1 MQNSQQNL
9 WENKSKITEND
20 IFMIKDS
27 NLKRISEL
35 IKNNQICS
43 NQIPLDEDI
52 VKNNNNLINSFEK
65 SKKIFKKYY
74 NIYEKKKNFDE
85 KLERKYLSFKKYL
98 KNVVRAEFLQ
108 KRINYILAKKIKGEE
123 NN

>member
-27 NLKRISEL
+27 NLKKISDL

-52 VKNNNNLINSFEK
+52 VNNNNNLLNSFEK
-65 SKKIFKKYY
+65 SRKMFKKYY
-74 NIYEKKKNFDE
+74 NIYEKRKNFDE

-123 NN
+123 NI

>member
-65 SKKIFKKYY
+65 SRKMFKKYY
-74 NIYEKKKNFDE
+74 NIFEKKKNFDE

-123 NN
+123 NI

>member
-65 SKKIFKKYY
+65 SRKIFKKYY
-74 NIYEKKKNFDE
+74 NIFEKKKIFDE

>member
-9 WENKSKITEND
+9 WENKSKINEND

-27 NLKRISEL
+27 NLKKISDL

-52 VKNNNNLINSFEK
+52 VNNNNNLLNSFEK
-65 SKKIFKKYY
+65 SRKMFKKYY
-74 NIYEKKKNFDE
+74 NIYEKRKNFDE

-98 KNVVRAEFLQ
+98 KKVVRAEFLQ
-108 KRINYILAKKIKGEE
+108 KRINYVLAKKIKGEE
-123 NN
+123 NI

>member
-27 NLKRISEL
+27 NLKKISDL

-52 VKNNNNLINSFEK
+52 VNNNNNLLNSFEK
-65 SKKIFKKYY
+65 SRKMFKKYY
-74 NIYEKKKNFDE
+74 NIYEKRKNFDE
-85 KLERKYLSFKKYL
+85 KLERKNLSFKKYL
-98 KNVVRAEFLQ
+98 KKVVRAEFLQ
-108 KRINYILAKKIKGEE
+108 KRINYVLAKKIKGEE
-123 NN
+123 NI

>member
-27 NLKRISEL
+27 NLKRISDL

-52 VKNNNNLINSFEK
+52 VNNNNNLLNSFEK
-65 SKKIFKKYY
+65 SRKMFKKYY
-74 NIYEKKKNFDE
+74 NIYEKRKNFDE

-98 KNVVRAEFLQ
+98 KKVVRAEFLQ
-108 KRINYILAKKIKGEE
+108 KRINYVLAKKIKGEE
-123 NN
+123 NI

>member
-65 SKKIFKKYY
+65 SRKMFKKYF
-74 NIYEKKKNFDE
+74 NIFEKKKNFDE

>member
-27 NLKRISEL
+27 NLKRVSDL

-65 SKKIFKKYY
+65 SRKMFKKYY
-74 NIYEKKKNFDE
+74 NIFEKKKNFDE

>member
-27 NLKRISEL
+27 NLKKISEL

-43 NQIPLDEDI
+43 NQIPLDENI

-65 SKKIFKKYY
+65 NRKIFKKYY
-74 NIYEKKKNFDE
+74 NIFEKKKIFDE

>member
-27 NLKRISEL
+27 NLKKISDL

-52 VKNNNNLINSFEK
+52 VNNNNNLLNSFEK
-65 SKKIFKKYY
+65 SRKMFKKYY
-74 NIYEKKKNFDE
+74 NIYEKRKNFDE

-98 KNVVRAEFLQ
+98 KKVVRAEFLQ
-108 KRINYILAKKIKGEE
+108 KRINYVLAKKIKGEE
-123 NN
+123 NI

>member
-27 NLKRISEL
+27 NLKKISDL

-43 NQIPLDEDI
+43 YQIPLDEDI
-52 VKNNNNLINSFEK
+52 VNNNNNLLNSFEK
-65 SKKIFKKYY
+65 SRKMFKKYY
-74 NIYEKKKNFDE
+74 NIF
-85 KLERKYLSFKKYL
+85 
-98 KNVVRAEFLQ
+98 
-108 KRINYILAKKIKGEE
+108 
-123 NN
+123 

>member
-27 NLKRISEL
+27 NLKKISDL

-52 VKNNNNLINSFEK
+52 VNNNNNLLNSFEK
-65 SKKIFKKYY
+65 SRKMFKKFY
-74 NIYEKKKNFDE
+74 NIYEKRKNFDE

-98 KNVVRAEFLQ
+98 KKVVRAEFLQ
-108 KRINYILAKKIKGEE
+108 KRINYVLAKKIKGEE
-123 NN
+123 NI

>member
-27 NLKRISEL
+27 NLKRISDL

-52 VKNNNNLINSFEK
+52 VNNNNNLLNSFEK
-65 SKKIFKKYY
+65 SRKMFKKYY
-74 NIYEKKKNFDE
+74 NIYEKRKNFDE
-85 KLERKYLSFKKYL
+85 KLERKYLSFKRYL
-98 KNVVRAEFLQ
+98 KKVVRAEFLQ
-108 KRINYILAKKIKGEE
+108 KRINYILAKKIKGQE
-123 NN
+123 NI

>member
-27 NLKRISEL
+27 NLKRVSDL

-52 VKNNNNLINSFEK
+52 VNNNNNLLNSFEK
-65 SKKIFKKYY
+65 SRKMFKKYY
-74 NIYEKKKNFDE
+74 NIFEKKKNFDE

-123 NN
+123 NI

>member
-35 IKNNQICS
+35 IKNNQNCS

-65 SKKIFKKYY
+65 SRKMFKKYY
-74 NIYEKKKNFDE
+74 NIFEKKKNFDE
-85 KLERKYLSFKKYL
+85 KLERKCLSFKKYL

-123 NN
+123 NI

>member
-1 MQNSQQNL
+1 M
-9 WENKSKITEND
+9 
-20 IFMIKDS
+20 
-27 NLKRISEL
+27 
-35 IKNNQICS
+35 
-43 NQIPLDEDI
+43 
-52 VKNNNNLINSFEK
+52 
-65 SKKIFKKYY
+65 FKKYY
-74 NIYEKKKNFDE
+74 NIFEKKKNFDE

>member
-65 SKKIFKKYY
+65 SRKMFKKYY
-74 NIYEKKKNFDE
+74 NIFEKKKNFDE

>member
-27 NLKRISEL
+27 NLKRISDL

-52 VKNNNNLINSFEK
+52 VNNNNNLLNSFEK
-65 SKKIFKKYY
+65 SRKMFKKYY
-74 NIYEKKKNFDE
+74 NIYEKRKNFDE

-98 KNVVRAEFLQ
+98 KKVVRAEFLQ
-108 KRINYILAKKIKGEE
+108 KRINYVLAKKIKGERI
-123 NN
+123 